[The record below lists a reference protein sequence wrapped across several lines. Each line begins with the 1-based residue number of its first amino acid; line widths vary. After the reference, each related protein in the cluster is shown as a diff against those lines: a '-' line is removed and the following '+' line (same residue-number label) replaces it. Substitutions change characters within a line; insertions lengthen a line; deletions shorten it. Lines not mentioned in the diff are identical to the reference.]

1 MTQLIHRTTL
11 LITLAALSVQVHAQP
26 AERLAKGRT
35 ILFVD
40 DHDVLYRSGTKR
52 VLVPAR
58 RHSDRALIDMAQPW
72 ETAIG
77 YVSVH
82 RDAETGKYQLWY
94 QAYVGGRAGDRRYKC
109 VVCYAEST
117 DGIRFERPQLDLF
130 PYKEHKK
137 TNIVLLSN
145 GGYGDRYC
153 CSVLVDPREKDP
165 ARRYK
170 MAYYDWS
177 VKDGR
182 EEPGLHVAF
191 SPDGIHWTK
200 HGEGPL
206 LPTLYGGRAVQ
217 PPFADEGP
225 YKETPVKGK
234 PPRKT
239 WQYPLTMS
247 DVIDVFWDP
256 VRQVFV
262 IIDKFWIDAPD
273 GGMAWRNALGRSE
286 SKDFIHWSKPR
297 LVLAP
302 DDDDGPEVEF
312 HGSPA
317 FFHKGRYFGL
327 LQNMYRRGGLAIDI
341 ELITSRD
348 SLAWERPFRKEF
360 FLPRSQKG
368 LFDSRSI
375 FTSSTPI
382 VHGDEM
388 RFYYGAYNEAPLGG
402 VKSEPGQRSG
412 VGMASIPLDRFAGL
426 RPVAKSAQATL
437 RKPLENIGQV
447 TLKPLDLAGC
457 GAMTVNGIAEGA
469 IRVELLTHDGYRV
482 RGYSKDDAVPIQGD
496 SLRHQ
501 VSWRGR
507 TLNELP
513 PGRYL
518 VRLHLDNA
526 TVYAVSFADNQPQR
540 GDRE

>member
-1 MTQLIHRTTL
+1 MMKPFGRVAVCI
-11 LITLAALSVQVHAQP
+11 AALGMLAHVHA
-26 AERLAKGRT
+26 AEPSAKGRT

-52 VLVPAR
+52 VLQPAK
-58 RHSDRALIDMAQPW
+58 RHSERALIDMARPW

-77 YVSVH
+77 YTSVH
-82 RDAETGKYQLWY
+82 RDPATGKYQLWY

-109 VVCYAEST
+109 VVCYAESK
-117 DGIRFERPQLDLF
+117 DGITFERPELDLF

-137 TNIVLLSN
+137 TNIVLIGN

-153 CSVLVDPREKDP
+153 CSVLVDPRDKDP

-177 VKDGR
+177 MKDGR

-200 HGEGPL
+200 HDQGPL
-206 LPTLYGGRAVQ
+206 LPTLYGGRVQ

-225 YKETPVKGK
+225 YKETPVKDK
-234 PPRKT
+234 PPRRT

-273 GGMAWRNALGRSE
+273 GGMAWRNALGRTE

-312 HGSPA
+312 HGAPA

-348 SLAWERPFRKEF
+348 SFNWERPFRKEF
-360 FLPRSQKG
+360 FLARSKKG

-375 FTSSTPI
+375 FTNSTPI

-426 RPVAKSAQATL
+426 RPVPKSSQATL

-447 TLKPLDLAGC
+447 TLRPLDLSAC
-457 GAMTVNGIAEGA
+457 RAITVNADATKGT
-469 IRVELLTHDGYRV
+469 IRVELLNEDGYRV
-482 RGYSKDDAVPIQGD
+482 QGYAKDDAVAIQGD
-496 SLRHQ
+496 SLRHR
-501 VSWRGR
+501 VAWEKG
-507 TLNELP
+507 TLEQLP
-513 PGRYL
+513 PGSYL

-526 TVYAVSFADNQPQR
+526 TVFAVGF
-540 GDRE
+540 E